1 MFHHHFSKINVLIDQ
16 ILEEYI
22 NIAVVGLSN
31 AKMKP
36 SFQVAQ
42 YLQRVGYKIYPINPK
57 YSEILG
63 EKCYPSLHAVKDAIE
78 IVDIFRKSEFVTP
91 IVREAIDIGAKVIWM
106 QLGIVNREASKLA
119 LKAGLQV
126 IMDRCIKIEHKNLN
140 L

>member
-1 MFHHHFSKINVLIDQ
+1 MFHHHFPKINALIDQ
-16 ILEEYI
+16 ILEKYI
-22 NIAVVGLSN
+22 NIAVVGISDS
-31 AKMKP
+31 KMKP
-36 SFQVAQ
+36 SYQVAQ
-42 YLQRVGYKIYPINPK
+42 YLQEVGYIIYPINPK

-63 EKCYPSLHAVKDAIE
+63 KKCYPSLHAVKDTIE

-106 QLGIVNREASKLA
+106 QLGIVNKEASNLA

-126 IMDRCIKIEHKNLN
+126 IMDHCIKIEHKNLN